1 MNTTTIK
8 KLMEIR
14 KISVKEAALKLKMS
28 EQGVYHLLKNAKDLK
43 VGQLEIF
50 AEMLDVDI
58 QLLLKD
64 DLNLGGIKEPIVNY
78 QKINGDNNNLSNG
91 HSQNIELQKELE
103 NCKKMVEE
111 KERHIQALQNTINI
125 IQKLNL

>member
-1 MNTTTIK
+1 
-8 KLMEIR
+8 MEIR
-14 KISVKEAALKLKMS
+14 KISVKEAALKLKMT

-64 DLNLGGIKEPIVNY
+64 DLNSGLIKETIVNY
-78 QKINGDNNNLSNG
+78 QKINGDNNHLFNG
-91 HSQNIELQKELE
+91 HSQNIELQKELESIKKELE

-111 KERHIQALQNTINI
+111 KERHIQTLQNTINI